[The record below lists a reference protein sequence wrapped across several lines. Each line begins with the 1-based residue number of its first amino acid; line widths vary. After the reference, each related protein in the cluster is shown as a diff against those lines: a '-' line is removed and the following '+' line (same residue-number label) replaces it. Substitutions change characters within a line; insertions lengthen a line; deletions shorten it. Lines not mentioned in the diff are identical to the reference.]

1 MTTLANAISK
11 AVSSALLSTLPAA
24 FAEKFEL
31 EADSVKEFL
40 NEFLAS
46 QLPKSAGKGPRTA
59 AKKGSNGKGATSG
72 YILFSSAMR
81 NEVIEDAEGE
91 EFFKQAKTE
100 AKDEHGNFIYENVLD
115 ANGEP
120 IRLPKIP
127 FGEVGRRLG
136 QKWRALSEEEKAEWN
151 AKAVE
156 ANTENGLPP
165 AEKKASKKA
174 SVEAPE
180 DASVEMK
187 VTRDLDTKAWV
198 VAGTS
203 FVVKS
208 PKNKAVIGKI
218 KDGKVVTL
226 TTAEKATCAKNGWET
241 A

>member
-11 AVSSALLSTLPAA
+11 AVSTALLSTLPSA

-31 EADSVKEFL
+31 EAEAVKEFL

-46 QLPKSAGKGPRTA
+46 QLPKSAGKGSRTT

-72 YILFSSAMR
+72 YILFSSVMR
-81 NEVIEDAEGE
+81 NDVIEDAEGE
-91 EFFKQAKTE
+91 EFFKQVKTDIKNE
-100 AKDEHGNFIYENVLD
+100 AGDFVYEDVLSST
-115 ANGEP
+115 GER
-120 IRLPKIP
+120 ILLPKIP

-136 QKWRALSEEEKAEWN
+136 QKWRALSDAEKAEWN

-156 ANTENGLPP
+156 ANTANGLPP

-174 SVEAPE
+174 SVEAVENAPM
-180 DASVEMK
+180 EMK
-187 VTRDLDTKAWV
+187 ITRDIDTKAWV
-198 VAGTS
+198 VVGTS

-226 TTAEKATCAKNGWET
+226 TTAEKATCVKNGWET